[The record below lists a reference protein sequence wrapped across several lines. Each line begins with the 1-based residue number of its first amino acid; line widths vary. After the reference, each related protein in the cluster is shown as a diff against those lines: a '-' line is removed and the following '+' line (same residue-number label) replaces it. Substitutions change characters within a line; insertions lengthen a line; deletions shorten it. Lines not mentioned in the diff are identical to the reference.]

1 MDLKEIKKQLV
12 AIPAAMA
19 AIGDCDHQATLV
31 QLLGLLESCIAVA
44 ECLQE
49 TVRLKEDEINRL
61 KGEDGRAQ
69 FKSSGVSSHSSE
81 KERKM
86 AEGETE
92 PPKTGFRLTKEKLAA
107 LRENAIPD
115 LLLTMLEQLTNKG
128 FDTEIGF
135 MEAVAVIIGAEAAD
149 TYRQHLLKHGLYKKR
164 KRPCKVS
171 RIEIDRTETCEID
184 KAVLPADAV
193 KTGYEEN
200 VVQDIKIDRENVLLR
215 KETYYSP
222 SEKKTYT
229 AEVPVGYEGGY
240 GPNIKTEIVIR
251 KYADVMSEP
260 KILNALQ
267 AYGVI
272 ISSSY
277 ISNRLISPEHIGIF
291 LDEKDELFATALAVS
306 KYHQIDDTG
315 CIVNGVKHYVHIL
328 CSPYYTAYFTMPRKD
343 RLTVL
348 DILRNFQPRLFL
360 FNEDA
365 FRYLEMFNV
374 SGKTIAA
381 VAAAA
386 DENEYDAERLD
397 KLLTELFPDHEQGQI
412 TRSRIMESAAI
423 AQYRQGSGN
432 EIIDILVADD
442 APQFKL
448 LTAFLALCWV
458 HVGRHFKKMN
468 PLVPCFQKEL
478 EEFQGKFW
486 KFYAKLRAYQKNPI
500 ESEIEI
506 LEKEFDLL
514 FTGKTGYP
522 ELDERIEKT
531 LQKKNELLLVLK
543 HPEIPLHNN
552 RSENGARVQKR
563 REDVSFQT
571 RNANGTKAKDAMM
584 SVIETCKKL
593 GVNTRE
599 YIKDR
604 ILKSDKIPRLSDLFR
619 HCAST

>member
-1 MDLKEIKKQLV
+1 VKLNEIKKQMV

-19 AIGDCDHQATLV
+19 TISRRDLQSTV
-31 QLLGLLESCIAVA
+31 VKLLGLLDSCIAVA
-44 ECLQE
+44 DRLEE
-49 TVRLKEDEINRL
+49 TVQLKDDEINRL

-69 FKSSGVSSHSSE
+69 FKGAGASSHSSE
-81 KERKM
+81 KERKT
-86 AEGETE
+86 AEGETD
-92 PPKTGFRLTKEKLAA
+92 PPETGFRLTREKLDA

-115 LLLTMLEQLTNKG
+115 HLLVMLENLKNKA
-128 FDTEIGF
+128 FKTEIEF
-135 MEAVAVIIGAEAAD
+135 MEAVTGIIGAEEAD
-149 TYRQHLLKHGLYKKR
+149 KHRQHLLKHGLYKKR
-164 KRPCKVS
+164 KRPCKVPG
-171 RIEIDRTETCEID
+171 IEINRTEICEID
-184 KAVLPADAV
+184 KTALPADAI

-200 VVQDIKIDRENVLLR
+200 VVQDIKIERDNVLFR

-240 GPNIKTEIVIR
+240 GPSIKTEIVIR
-251 KYADVMSEP
+251 KYDDVMSEP
-260 KILNALQ
+260 KILNAFR

-291 LDEKDELFATALAVS
+291 LDEKDDLFTTALAVS

-315 CIVNGVKHYVHIL
+315 CIVNGVNHYVHIL
-328 CSPYYTAYFTMPRKD
+328 CNPCYTAYFTMPRKD
-343 RLTVL
+343 RLTIL
-348 DILRNFQPRLFL
+348 DILRNFQPRRFL
-360 FNEDA
+360 FNEDT
-365 FRYLEMFNV
+365 FRYLDMFNV

-386 DENEYDAERLD
+386 DENEYDEDRLG
-397 KLLTELFPDHEQGQI
+397 KLLTELFTDHEQGKI
-412 TRSRIMESAAI
+412 TRSRIMEAAAI
-423 AQYRQGSGN
+423 AHYRQGSGN
-432 EIIDILVADD
+432 EIIDILIADD

-458 HVGRHFKKMN
+458 HAGRHFKKLN
-468 PLVPCFQKEL
+468 PLVPCFQKAL
-478 EEFQGKFW
+478 EKFQSEFWEFYGK
-486 KFYAKLRAYQKNPI
+486 LSAYQKNPA
-500 ESEIEI
+500 EAEIEI
-506 LEKEFDLL
+506 LEKGFDLL
-514 FTGKTGYP
+514 FSCKTGYP
-522 ELDERIEKT
+522 DLDERIEKT
-531 LQKKNELLLVLK
+531 LQKKKELLLVLK

-604 ILKSDKIPRLSDLFR
+604 ILKSDKIPRLSDLIR
-619 HCAST
+619 RRVSN